1 MSPSSP
7 CSPFAFPHLSP
18 FLRGLTLPRL
28 GASVKAAELWAL
40 GLCVLEGL
48 DGCRM
53 QTAQVPNTSR
63 TNQGCQH
70 PAPAPLSPQL
80 LAKLSEGCLHR
91 ARPAHRV
98 LQGACC
104 CPHSCREDSC
114 RQVRA
119 SCCLSNHLTL
129 ILGTLPTCAASP
141 SPVSYGGI
149 CPALLKM
156 PLGAG
161 APPAW
166 GIRQTRLCFAL
177 MVTFLPCFFPVSF
190 PSIARGT
197 RWQNA
202 IIPALP
208 PPHPPAGFC
217 PPVNFALCP

>member
-18 FLRGLTLPRL
+18 SLRGLTLPRCFCE
-28 GASVKAAELWAL
+28 GSRVVGSWSVCPR
-40 GLCVLEGL
+40 GVG
-48 DGCRM
+48 RM
-53 QTAQVPNTSR
+53 QDADSSGSKHFQDQPRVPA
-63 TNQGCQH
+63 

-156 PLGAG
+156 PLSAG

-190 PSIARGT
+190 PSIA
-197 RWQNA
+197 
-202 IIPALP
+202 
-208 PPHPPAGFC
+208 
-217 PPVNFALCP
+217 

>member
-1 MSPSSP
+1 MDAGCRQLRFQTLPGPTKGASTQLQLPFPPSSWQS
-7 CSPFAFPHLSP
+7 SPRAAC
-18 FLRGLTLPRL
+18 T
-28 GASVKAAELWAL
+28 GAGSS
-40 GLCVLEGL
+40 
-48 DGCRM
+48 
-53 QTAQVPNTSR
+53 TS
-63 TNQGCQH
+63 C
-70 PAPAPLSPQL
+70 P
-80 LAKLSEGCLHR
+80 
-91 ARPAHRV
+91 
-98 LQGACC
+98 QGACC

-156 PLGAG
+156 PLSAG